1 MGIDA
6 EGKRRQKWHTVHGT
20 KKDAEAELA
29 RLVHEVNTGAYAEPD
44 KMLVREYLD
53 RWLKDYARVSVA
65 PKTYERYDQIVR
77 LHLSPSIGHIPL
89 LKLKP
94 LHIQAMEA
102 EALVSGRKRRRK
114 TLADASVATPRQNEA
129 SEPEDKKKTEGL
141 SARSVLHLHRVLRTA
156 LQQAVKWQILPRN
169 PADAVRPPRP
179 ERKEMQALDEDGTA
193 KLLVSAQSTRVWIP
207 VLLAVTTGMRRGE
220 ILGLRWSDV
229 DLDNGVLC
237 VRQALS
243 KTQAEGIV
251 FREPKTAKSRRTLAL
266 MHMTVDALK
275 EHRKRQTE
283 ERLRLGPVFEDHG
296 LVCAKEDG
304 RPWHP
309 ESFTSAWRILC
320 RDTGVTVRFHDLRH
334 THATQLLRGGIHPKV
349 VSERLGHST
358 IALTLD
364 TYSHV
369 LPGMQEEAAAKLDAI
384 LQKALDG
391 LPSAR

>member
-77 LHLSPSIGHIPL
+77 LHLSPAIGHIPI

-94 LHIQAMEA
+94 LQ
-102 EALVSGRKRRRK
+102 
-114 TLADASVATPRQNEA
+114 
-129 SEPEDKKKTEGL
+129 
-141 SARSVLHLHRVLRTA
+141 
-156 LQQAVKWQILPRN
+156 
-169 PADAVRPPRP
+169 
-179 ERKEMQALDEDGTA
+179 MQALDEDGTA
-193 KLLVSAQSTRVWIP
+193 KLLVSAQSPRVWIP

-275 EHRKRQTE
+275 EHRKWQTE

-309 ESFTSAWRILC
+309 ESFTSAGRILC

-369 LPGMQEEAAAKLDAI
+369 LPGMQEEAAGKLDAI

>member
-1 MGIDA
+1 MKIVQVETLISHGDFSESSEWESIRATLLEAIGNVVWPVGSAAFTVYPESGKKRGQGNGVTPIKA
-6 EGKRRQKWHTVHGT
+6 E
-20 KKDAEAELA
+20 
-29 RLVHEVNTGAYAEPD
+29 
-44 KMLVREYLD
+44 
-53 RWLKDYARVSVA
+53 
-65 PKTYERYDQIVR
+65 
-77 LHLSPSIGHIPL
+77 
-89 LKLKP
+89 
-94 LHIQAMEA
+94 
-102 EALVSGRKRRRK
+102 
-114 TLADASVATPRQNEA
+114 
-129 SEPEDKKKTEGL
+129 
-141 SARSVLHLHRVLRTA
+141 
-156 LQQAVKWQILPRN
+156 N
-169 PADAVRPPRP
+169 PADAVKPPRP
-179 ERKEMQALDEDGTA
+179 ERKEMQALDEDETA
-193 KLLVSAQSTRVWIP
+193 KLLVSSRSTRVWIP

-266 MHMTVDALK
+266 LPMTVDALK
-275 EHRKRQTE
+275 EHRKLQTK

-296 LVCAKEDG
+296 LVCARENG

-358 IALTLD
+358 IGLTLD

-391 LPSAR
+391 LASTS